1 MIKKVYVISK
11 THLDIG
17 FTDLA
22 ENVVNTYI
30 YKYLPNVVKTC
41 NELKDTDTPYTWTVS
56 PWVLTEALKKDDGTL
71 EKAIKDGLI
80 SWHSMP
86 FTPFS
91 ESMSP
96 ELLEYALSISENL
109 DKRFGK
115 KTTAV
120 KFSDVPGTSR
130 ALIKP
135 LCKHGIKFIHMGV
148 NPAFKVKNIPPL
160 FRWRNGEDEIVVAYN
175 MAYGTS
181 LDFDDFAVYIDMRG
195 DNTQGLPKEVVI
207 ELYRKLREKYPDA
220 EVSFSNMTEVAE
232 KIVALKDTFP
242 VVEDE
247 IGDMWSHNIST
258 DPMKVSLYKELLR
271 HIEKNGINGDIT
283 NNLMLIP
290 EHTWG
295 CNTKAYFSNYVDYSV
310 ADFES
315 TKNCPSRK
323 FVERSWEEKREYIVE
338 AQKALGTNFVYD
350 VKEPDLDGFN
360 EIPVFET
367 DFEFSWQLYD
377 SQDYKPR
384 INARVESLQESK
396 KHEKFDPLLYMS
408 VVLGNCKYNLP
419 KYQGGIYVP
428 NAVAAYQK
436 GDVKVIK
443 YEFEE
448 NLKKEYGLPYLYAI
462 IDGDMVEFRW
472 FGMKPNRLPQSYWVK
487 FKGFEENWE
496 IRKIGQWFDV
506 DARSNPLFMG
516 SDYGVRNSEVEIENV
531 DSLLVAPY
539 GRRLL
544 DVDFDDKKQ
553 DLYFNIYNN
562 IWGCNHPMWYS
573 DDAKF
578 RFRIKKR

>member
-30 YKYLPNVVKTC
+30 YEYLPNVVKTC
-41 NELKDTDTPYTWTVS
+41 NELKDTDTPYAWTVS

-80 SWHSMP
+80 SWHAMP

-91 ESMSP
+91 ESMNP

-135 LCKHGIKFIHMGV
+135 LCNHGIKFIHMGI
-148 NPAFKVKNIPPL
+148 NRAFRLKDLPNL
-160 FRWRNGEDEIVVAYN
+160 FRWKNGDDEIVVAYN
-175 MAYGTS
+175 LAYGTS

-207 ELYRKLREKYPDA
+207 ELYDMLRKKYPGAD
-220 EVSFSNMTEVAE
+220 VSFSNMSEVAE

-295 CNTKAYFSNYVDYSV
+295 CCIKRYFTNYTDYSV
-310 ADFES
+310 EALETVRNS
-315 TKNCPSRK
+315 PSRK
-323 FVERSWEEKREYIVE
+323 FVERSWEEKREYIDE

-367 DFEFSWQLYD
+367 NFEFSWQLYD
-377 SQDYKPR
+377 TKDYAPFVQR
-384 INARVESLQESK
+384 RVDTLREDLNGE
-396 KHEKFDPLLYMS
+396 FNPYIYIGGILD
-408 VVLGNCKYNLP
+408 NCKWNLP
-419 KYQGGIYVP
+419 KYQGGIYIP
-428 NAVAAYQK
+428 NAVAAFQK

-448 NLKKEYGLPYLYAI
+448 NLKKEHGLPYVYAI

-506 DARSNPLFMG
+506 DARCNPLFMG
-516 SDYGVRNSEVEIENV
+516 SDYGVRNSEVEIENI

-573 DDAKF
+573 DDSKF